1 MICSG
6 IRIGTP
12 AVTTRGMGEAQMREI
27 ASLILEGMGEDL
39 EAGPSEAL
47 RQRVKLL
54 CGRFPMYPT
63 LQAQAATAGRR
74 LGIGS

>member
-1 MICSG
+1 M
-6 IRIGTP
+6 RIANARKTP
-12 AVTTRGMGEAQMREI
+12 AITTRGMGEAQMREI

-54 CGRFPMYPT
+54 CGGFPMYPT
-63 LQAQAATAGRR
+63 LQAQAATATRR